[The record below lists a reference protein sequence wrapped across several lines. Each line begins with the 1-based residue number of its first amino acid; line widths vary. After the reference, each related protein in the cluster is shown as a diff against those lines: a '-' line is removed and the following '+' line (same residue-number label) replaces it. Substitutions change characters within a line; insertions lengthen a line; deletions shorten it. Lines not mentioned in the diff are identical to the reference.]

1 MRILIVEDDNNI
13 IRILEQII
21 VDQDMG
27 DVVGKLN
34 DGSNILESI
43 RILKPDIVLVDLL
56 MPVKDGITILKE
68 AVEVFPNLHFVMISQ
83 VSSKDMIAK
92 AYESGVEYY
101 ISKPINAVELRVVLN
116 KIREKIQMKEKLE
129 QIQRVFHDGK
139 ENPSQKTNLSDKRD
153 AALRVMQKI
162 GIMGEAG
169 SKDILDIVTYLIDN
183 DKIMS
188 DYTVSEICKKFDENP
203 RTMEQRI
210 RRTATTGLVNLANL
224 GIEDYMNDVFME
236 YSNGLYNFEQLKI
249 EMDHIRGKGKSRGK
263 VNLKKFIDGLVYAG
277 KL

>member
-169 SKDILDIVTYLIDN
+169 SKDISWN
-183 DKIMS
+183 
-188 DYTVSEICKKFDENP
+188 
-203 RTMEQRI
+203 
-210 RRTATTGLVNLANL
+210 RR
-224 GIEDYMNDVFME
+224 
-236 YSNGLYNFEQLKI
+236 LYE
-249 EMDHIRGKGKSRGK
+249 
-263 VNLKKFIDGLVYAG
+263 
-277 KL
+277 